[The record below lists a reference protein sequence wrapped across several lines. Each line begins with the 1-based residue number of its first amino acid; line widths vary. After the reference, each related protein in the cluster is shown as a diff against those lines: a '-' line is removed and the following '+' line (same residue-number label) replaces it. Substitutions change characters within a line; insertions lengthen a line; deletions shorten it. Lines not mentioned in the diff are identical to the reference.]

1 MSGNSFPLSELTK
14 RHNVKFGD
22 LTAILL
28 YEGAQSR
35 DDKSSHVIRAA
46 PRISVT
52 LNAITVPLLTKVYP
66 YHSRVNPNRAPQAL
80 NLKENIIKLH

>member
-1 MSGNSFPLSELTK
+1 MGKLVVLCAHSCHVSGNSFPLSELTK

-35 DDKSSHVIRAA
+35 DNKSSHVIRAA
-46 PRISVT
+46 PRIFVT
-52 LNAITVPLLTKVYP
+52 THCTG
-66 YHSRVNPNRAPQAL
+66 
-80 NLKENIIKLH
+80 